1 MKSVTQLISYSDLP
15 LTTRLPADFETPQS
29 SSLKY
34 SASHSYKLARKGG
47 STDHEIEQ
55 GPTLLKT
62 WLVNFPMF
70 LAIVVVCFS
79 LR

>member
-1 MKSVTQLISYSDLP
+1 MVKNVTQFISYSDFP
-15 LTTRLPADFETPQS
+15 LTAGLPADFETPQS

-55 GPTLLKT
+55 GLPY
-62 WLVNFPMF
+62 
-70 LAIVVVCFS
+70 
-79 LR
+79 